1 MKKLTGIFLASA
13 AVLLTACGP
22 SNDTTATAEAPA
34 PAPAEVRKIVVGLD
48 DNFPPMGFRD
58 EKNQLTGFDI
68 DLAREATKR
77 LGLEVEFKPI
87 DWSAK
92 EAELHGKRVDV
103 LWNGLTIT
111 EERKK
116 HIKFTK
122 PYMSN
127 HQIIVVAQA
136 SDIQTKADLAGQ
148 VVGAQEGST
157 AVDAIKKEPEVFES
171 FKELKTFGDNVTAL
185 MDLSAGRLHA
195 VVLDEVVGRYL
206 ADKREGEYRILEEN
220 FGTEDYGVGV
230 HLEDTE
236 LHAQLDKVLDEMK
249 ADGSAGRIATQW
261 FGADIIK

>member
-1 MKKLTGIFLASA
+1 MKKLTGILLASA
-13 AVLLTACGP
+13 AVFLTACGP
-22 SNDTTATAEAPA
+22 SDNAPTKKAEAPA
-34 PAPAEVRKIVVGLD
+34 QEQTRKVVIGLD

-58 EKNQLTGFDI
+58 EKNQLVGFDI
-68 DLAREATKR
+68 DLAREAAKR
-77 LGLEVEFKPI
+77 LGVEVEFKPI

-116 HIKFTK
+116 HINFTK
-122 PYMSN
+122 PYMAN
-127 HQIIVVAQA
+127 HQIIVVAQG
-136 SDIQTKADLAGQ
+136 SDIQNKADLAEK
-148 VVGAQEGST
+148 VVGAQEGSS
-157 AVDAIKKEPEVFES
+157 AVDAIQKETQVYES

-185 MDLSAGRLHA
+185 MDLSAGRLDA

-206 ADKREGEYRILEEN
+206 ADKRKGEYRVLEDH

-230 HLEDTE
+230 HLDNTE
-236 LHAQLDKVLDEMK
+236 LHAQLEKVLDEMK
-249 ADGSAGRIATQW
+249 QDGTAGRIATQW